1 MNMKKSRGA
10 IYNIGEIRGY
20 SSLSSEERV
29 VYSVPS
35 SHPTSTPPEFS
46 VFIPYCRARDQN
58 PRLWLASIWLT
69 GLIWLTPWLT
79 WLRVTKILVYDWPI
93 WRAFRASAGERP
105 GFVKSRNLPI
115 SKRYFCEM
123 RLRRCPPEPRR
134 AAPRLWRTPSKPHR
148 AKITDLSSIWAPY
161 TSSSFSLTF

>member
-1 MNMKKSRGA
+1 MNIKKSRGA
-10 IYNIGEIRGY
+10 ILTGEIRGY
-20 SSLSSEERV
+20 SRLSSEERA

-115 SKRYFCEM
+115 SKRYFCKM
-123 RLRRCPPEPRR
+123 RLR
-134 AAPRLWRTPSKPHR
+134 RTPSKPHR
-148 AKITDLSSIWAPY
+148 AKNNGLIVNLSTLYLFFFFPNLLKTILRS
-161 TSSSFSLTF
+161 